1 MRSLFSF
8 VLMAL
13 LAVTLFASDVHAQ
26 AMRDQIRIVG
36 SSTVFPFSSF
46 VAEEFGKTTKF
57 KAPVVESTGSGGG
70 HKLFGAGVGP
80 ETPDITN
87 SSRRI
92 KKAELETAMANGITT
107 VVEALIGYDGIAVAE
122 NINAP
127 DFHVSL
133 EHLFLAVAEKVPSKG
148 KLVPNPYMDWNDIDP
163 TLPKRKILIYGP
175 PATSGTRDAFVELV
189 MHEAVKKFPEY
200 EQELGKDA
208 GKYSAVRQ
216 DAAYVPSGENDNLI
230 VQKLVQDEGA
240 LGIFGYSFLDENK
253 DRLKGAIVNG
263 VEPTPK
269 KISSGEYPISRSLF
283 FYIKGD
289 HVGKVPGLKE
299 FVEMF
304 MSERMIGGRGVLKR
318 VGLIPLPTDMR
329 KAARASV
336 LSMKPLQ
343 MSDLD

>member
-1 MRSLFSF
+1 MRSLLFA
-8 VLMAL
+8 AL
-13 LAVTLFASDVHAQ
+13 LAVIATTMLVSGVHAQ
-26 AMRDQIRIVG
+26 TMRDQIRIVG

-70 HKLFGAGVGP
+70 HKLFGTGVGSD
-80 ETPDITN
+80 TPDITN

-92 KKAELETAMANGITT
+92 KKKELETAYANGVKS

-127 DFHVSL
+127 DFKVTV
-133 EHLFLAVAEKVPSKG
+133 EQLFLAVAEKVPSKG
-148 KLVPNPYMDWNDIDP
+148 KLIPNPYTMWSDVDP

-189 MHEAVKKFPEY
+189 MHKAVKKFPTY
-200 EQELGKDA
+200 KKVLGDKA
-208 GKYSAVRQ
+208 KKYSAVRQ

-230 VQKLVQDEGA
+230 VQKLVQDKNA
-240 LGIFGYSFLDENK
+240 FGIFGYSFLEENK
-253 DRLKGAIVNG
+253 DRLKGAVVNG
-263 VEPTPK
+263 VKPTPK
-269 KISSGEYPISRSLF
+269 KISSGEYPISRTLF

-299 FVEMF
+299 FVELF
-304 MSERMIGGRGVLKR
+304 MSEKMIGSRGYLKR
-318 VGLIPLPTDMR
+318 IGLIPLPKEERT
-329 KAARASV
+329 KARNIV
-336 LSMKPLQ
+336 LKLMPLQ
-343 MSDLD
+343 VSDLK